1 MHTLYRTEELEKRK
15 LRLKRQALQILRE
28 SIEHGDGSPRQDNYI
43 NALICAT
50 MAALVEGNEA
60 EARLHGTQI
69 QALVERL
76 EEAEDTP
83 RILALTT
90 SMGRVFF
97 FDVLFALVRARRVVF
112 REQHLP
118 KHMQEMIGEQNRWIR
133 GLELYAQSRITFK
146 VPIGQKLIEIFSGWR
161 VDMILYGEP
170 PVDSASFDPMA
181 AFYYTFATSHRLY
194 DETLV
199 VMQQETIVSASPSSD
214 SMDVQI
220 RNVEITLAGALLLQI
235 SILQHIIEP
244 VGQVPLSNGVVNKL
258 KEMLEPTITDTLQ
271 LRSFQE
277 AQLWALHAAACWEIT
292 YLHHLT
298 SKWEPWFVSALRQKG
313 RAMGVTNWQQANAI
327 YEQFWPSS
335 LMSPDGV
342 DFFDELMRTGRVRSN
357 IRGARKNC
365 CWQQACTLRPR
376 QKLLESLDS
385 GEREISKAPAI

>member
-1 MHTLYRTEELEKRK
+1 MHTLYKTEELEKRK

-50 MAALVEGNEA
+50 LAALAEGNES

-69 QALVERL
+69 QALVKRL
-76 EEAEDTP
+76 EDAQDEP
-83 RILALTT
+83 RLRALTT

-97 FDVLFALVRARRVVF
+97 FDVLFALARARRVVF

-118 KHMQEMIGEQNRWIR
+118 EHMQEMIGEQNKWIR
-133 GLELYAQSRITFK
+133 GLELYAKSRITFN
-146 VPIGQKLIEIFSGWR
+146 VPIGQKLIDIFSGWR

-170 PVDSASFDPMA
+170 PVDSEAFDPMA

-199 VMQQETIVSASPSSD
+199 VMQQETTLSENPSKD
-214 SMDVQI
+214 PLDVQI
-220 RNVEITLAGALLLQI
+220 RNIEITLAGALLLQI

-244 VGQVPLSNGVVNKL
+244 VGQVPLSNGVVHKL
-258 KEMLEPTITDTLQ
+258 KEMLSPTIADNHQ

-298 SKWEPWFVSALRQKG
+298 SKWEPWFVDALKQKG
-313 RAMGVTNWQQANAI
+313 TAMGVMSWQQANDI
-327 YEQFWPSS
+327 FEQFWPSN
-335 LMSPDGV
+335 LMSPDGAE
-342 DFFDELMRTGRVRSN
+342 FFDELMRTGRVRNN
-357 IRGARKNC
+357 IRGERRNC
-365 CWQQACTLRPR
+365 CWQQACTLRPKKR
-376 QKLLESLDS
+376 LLAGPASTVKNESK
-385 GEREISKAPAI
+385 R